1 MASNNYSSRYVA
13 PSAVQYNNYVMAPT
27 IGPLSTSQTPAQI
40 NYHNRGVL
48 NGVHPNP
55 PQYYPSDGASEF
67 SNARRQYSRT
77 ATTVK
82 QQMIAREKAIAS
94 RPNRFY
100 FTQTQRSAAVSTHM
114 NYIVPQP
121 SSLYTS
127 TKKSVA
133 VGKSS
138 YKQGL
143 PPQAPMTYKNY
154 EPSSTR
160 SRLRR
165 ARSGGCVAPA
175 KKGSIFNRTCTA
187 GGGICNVGAFIPPG
201 Y

>member
-40 NYHNRGVL
+40 NYHSRGVL

-67 SNARRQYSRT
+67 SNARHQYNRT
-77 ATTVK
+77 ATTTK
-82 QQMIAREKAIAS
+82 QQILAREKAIAS
-94 RPNRFY
+94 GPNRFY
-100 FTQTQRSAAVSTHM
+100 FTPTQRATAVSTHM
-114 NYIVPQP
+114 NYIVPPP

-127 TKKSVA
+127 IKKSVA

-154 EPSSTR
+154 EPSFTR
-160 SRLRR
+160 TKLRR

-175 KKGSIFNRTCTA
+175 KKGSIFNRTCTV
-187 GGGICNVGAFIPPG
+187 GGGICNIGAIIPPG